1 MKFYF
6 IRSSGELEA
15 AIVSIANGYTGWI
28 FDFSTEASRAR
39 NKKILNIFKDLNIR
53 NYSPPKNIE
62 KIMIIMAILL
72 RGLVISLNSHEKSKF
87 MEKIYIIFNI
97 SFIRDALI
105 PRVSSGEYINLFCEN
120 KFKLYYPLSRC
131 IELSDD
137 GFWYFIEKISRKIN
151 SNKNLID
158 YDCILVGKSMK
169 RSDYGLKLKKDLYIT
184 LSKKFKKVGVIP
196 HPRECDEEIEI
207 IKESGLDSLGDL
219 IYSLKEFNGT
229 VIVLSG
235 SSGQIFELLGIR
247 YYYISLGEFFIYG
260 DPERI
265 AGCANVIAEI
275 KNLEEL
281 SEFVFDENFTDSSKR
296 YNKDQLVKMA

>member
-15 AIVSIANGYTGWI
+15 AIVSIANGYSGLI
-28 FDFSTEASRAR
+28 FDFSTKDTKAK
-39 NKKILNIFKDLNIR
+39 NKKILDIFKELNIR
-53 NYSPPKNIE
+53 SYSPPKKIE
-62 KIMIIMAILL
+62 KIMIIIAILL
-72 RGLVISLNSHEKSKF
+72 RSMVISLNSYEKSKL
-87 MEKIYIIFNI
+87 MDKIYIIFNVF
-97 SFIRDALI
+97 FIRDALV
-105 PRVSSGEYINLFCEN
+105 PRASGSEYINLFCEK

-137 GFWYFIEKISRKIN
+137 GFWYFVEKIRKIK
-151 SNKNLID
+151 SNKNLIK
-158 YDCILVGKSMK
+158 YDCILIGKSMK
-169 RSDYGLKLKKDLYIT
+169 RSDYGLKLKKDLYAI

-196 HPRECDEEIEI
+196 HPRESDEEIEI
-207 IKESGLDSLGDL
+207 IKESRLDSLGDL
-219 IYSLKEFNGT
+219 IYTLKEFNGK
-229 VIVLSG
+229 IMVLSG
-235 SSGQIFELLGIR
+235 SSGQIFDLIGVR

-281 SEFVFDENFTDSSKR
+281 SEFAIDENVTDSSTR
-296 YNKDQLVKMA
+296 CNKDQPLKMD